1 MQKFNTFFSRCLEKQ
16 NLDKQVVRYI
26 IVGVASNTIGYLLYL
41 VLTQLGVGHKTA
53 MSCLYFIGVG
63 INFYLNR
70 SWTFRTT
77 QSVRAGL
84 ARLLLA
90 IALGYLL
97 NLIWLYTFVDLV
109 GWHHELVQLA
119 AIVVISVYFFMIN
132 KHYVH
137 AA

>member
-1 MQKFNTFFSRCLEKQ
+1 MQLFNTLMSKCLGKQ
-16 NLDKQVVRYI
+16 NLDKQVVKYI
-26 IVGVASNTIGYLLYL
+26 IVGVTSNTIGYLLYL

-53 MSCLYFIGVG
+53 MSCLYVIGVAF
-63 INFYLNR
+63 NFYLNR
-70 SWTFRTT
+70 RWTFRAV
-77 QSVRAGL
+77 QPVRAGL

-109 GWHHELVQLA
+109 GWPHELVQLA
-119 AIVVISVYFFMIN
+119 AIVALSVYFFMIN

-137 AA
+137 AS

>member
-1 MQKFNTFFSRCLEKQ
+1 MQLFDTFMSKCLGKQ

-41 VLTQLGVGHKTA
+41 ALTQLGVGHKTA
-53 MSCLYFIGVG
+53 MSGLYFIGVG
-63 INFYLNR
+63 MNFYLNR

-77 QSVRAGL
+77 QTVKTGL

-90 IALGYLL
+90 IALGYFL
-97 NLIWLYTFVDLV
+97 NLIWLYTFADLA
-109 GWHHELVQLA
+109 GWPHELVQLA
-119 AIVVISVYFFMIN
+119 AIVVIAVYFFMIN
-132 KHYVH
+132 KYYVH